1 VAVQSDESVALT
13 RKAQNALTQEAKH
26 AFQLDLMQRSST
38 AHRFVEKLVADVP
51 DTHRL
56 DGKKLQGT

>member
-1 VAVQSDESVALT
+1 
-13 RKAQNALTQEAKH
+13 
-26 AFQLDLMQRSST
+26 MQRSST

-56 DGKKLQGT
+56 DGKKLLGT